1 MTPQPEL
8 RLALGMRGG
17 VSLAVWMGGA
27 CSEIDQ
33 LRRALGDDG
42 DPIYRTLLEANGYGS
57 VAVDVVAGASAGGL
71 NSVLM
76 GVSVVHGVPFDQ
88 RIRNLWLELGDLGKL
103 VRRRG
108 GRPPVSPLDG
118 DQNFY
123 GQLAPKLQELVEHG
137 KPPPKDQ
144 IPRLDAIL
152 TCTLFTPARRTRF
165 QDLGP
170 PIVEGRNRAWFR
182 FQNRRLDAPDRHP
195 ESERTGFG
203 FRPDAPADPA
213 ALDRLSYAARA
224 TSSFPGAFEP
234 ATIGFA
240 EQSAA
245 PDEGVRPPLPR
256 THYGSYSESR
266 LPGEDGLDRD
276 FVIDGGVLDNIP
288 VAWAVRSIAAAPAQ
302 CVVDRWLLYLQPIP
316 FARPEKPSAK
326 RPGMLDTVDRA
337 KELQGGTERLADDL
351 DALERLNG
359 DTRGRQGLQQ
369 VLEYAL
375 GQVPSSE
382 TRAEFMHGL
391 YERAL
396 ASAEAYRDRAGA
408 MEAARIRA
416 LWIDP
421 LPVFGADPLSFADV
435 TRDPLDAAQAPLL
448 AQLPRVQRHLVLDG
462 VPAHGVPVEQ
472 LAGLLRRLRSPQSLA
487 RTVSVLL
494 DAARALKEAGLA
506 IKESLY
512 EVRGDIEFAIAHA
525 DRALAAAPRARPVT
539 TDAELVDLVRET
551 VWPPGEP
558 GKGWPDHDDLW
569 RRLVEQAGALAGAA
583 KGVDE
588 RAFLGCLVGAAEDEE
603 NPERAT
609 EAVLAAV
616 ELLTGPLRSDPLA
629 ETTPVR
635 FHMIS
640 ARNQSPRVLELRP
653 TPSLMRRLMNRVLR
667 PATPGPE
674 DDPLPVGDK
683 LAGNQISNFGAFL
696 SARWRLNDW
705 TWGRLDAARS
715 LVDVAT
721 APPAGADPDDA
732 EEEEAR
738 LLERLK
744 RAFEFSPDQEITT
757 LDQARDAVVWRLH
770 DRILRHELPVLDLL
784 TDGPP
789 TTYLDPEPLQPDVDL
804 RPGVARLLAVGAEK
818 PQDLLLRPGTVGR
831 LPDLLR
837 LLGVGGFALGGSYAQ
852 RLGGRF
858 RGLLSF

>member
-1 MTPQPEL
+1 MTGTTAKPEL

-17 VSLAVWMGGA
+17 VSLAVWMGGV
-27 CSEIDQ
+27 CSEIDR
-33 LRRALGDDG
+33 LRRALDDG
-42 DPIYRTLLEANGYGS
+42 DPIYRALLEANGYGS

-123 GQLAPKLQELVEHG
+123 GQLAPKLRKLVADAVQPTG
-137 KPPPKDQ
+137 DR

-182 FQNRRLDAPDRHP
+182 FQNRHPLAPDRHA
-195 ESERTGFG
+195 ESEGTGFG
-203 FRPDAPADPA
+203 LQEGAEADPA
-213 ALDRLSYAARA
+213 ALARLAYAARA

-234 ATIGFA
+234 ASIGFA
-240 EQSAA
+240 ETSMPPGEDA
-245 PDEGVRPPLPR
+245 RPPLPP

-266 LPGEDGLDRD
+266 PVGADGLDRD

-288 VAWAVRSIAAAPAQ
+288 VAWAVRAIAAAPADR
-302 CVVDRWLLYLQPIP
+302 VVDRWLLYLQPIP
-316 FARPEKPSAK
+316 FTPPEEPTAT
-326 RPGMLDTVDRA
+326 RPGMLDTIDRA
-337 KELQGGTERLADDL
+337 RALQGGTERLADDL
-351 DALERLNG
+351 DDLERLNG
-359 DTRGRQGLQQ
+359 DTRGRKGLQQ

-382 TRAEFMHGL
+382 TRPQFMQAL
-391 YERAL
+391 YERGL
-396 ASAEAYRDRAGA
+396 ASADAYCDRAGA
-408 MEAARIRA
+408 VEAARIRA

-448 AQLPRVQRHLVLDG
+448 ERLPLVGPQLVLGPVAEDG
-462 VPAHGVPVEQ
+462 SPVAR
-472 LAGLLRRLRSPQSLA
+472 LAGVLPRLRSAQSLA

-494 DAARALKEAGLA
+494 DAARSLGESGLA
-506 IKESLY
+506 IKKALY
-512 EVRGDIEFAIAHA
+512 EVRVDIEFTIAYA
-525 DRALAAAPRARPVT
+525 DRALAAAPGRGPVNP
-539 TDAELVDLVRET
+539 DDLLDMIRET
-551 VWPPGEP
+551 VWAPGTP
-558 GKGWPDHDDLW
+558 GQGWPEQDDLW
-569 RRLVEQAGALAGAA
+569 RRLVEQARALAVVA

-588 RAFLGCLVGAAEDEE
+588 RAILGCLVGAADDEE
-603 NPERAT
+603 DPHRAT

-653 TPSLMRRLMNRVLR
+653 APSLMRRLRNGVR
-667 PATPGPE
+667 TPDSPHPD

-683 LAGNQISNFGAFL
+683 LAGNQLKNFGAFL

-721 APPAGADPDDA
+721 ELRPGTDPT
-732 EEEEAR
+732 EEGPR
-738 LLERLK
+738 LLGALQQ
-744 RAFEFSPDQEITT
+744 AFDLHDCHT
-757 LDQARDAVVWRLH
+757 LDEIRDAIVWRLH
-770 DRILRHELPVLDLL
+770 DGILRHELPVLDLL
-784 TDGPP
+784 GDGPP
-789 TTYLDPEPLQPDVDL
+789 PDELHPAALEPDADL
-804 RPGVARLLAVGAEK
+804 HAGVARLLAVGGET
-818 PQDLLLRPGTVGR
+818 PRNLLLRDVGR

-837 LLGVGGFALGGSYAQ
+837 LLGVGGFALGGSFAQ
-852 RLGGRF
+852 RLAGRF
-858 RGLLSF
+858 RTVLPS